1 MPSQDPRF
9 KFLFQFVCLHHPENN
24 VSLWYAKSARWKY
37 FDPSIKI
44 CRISSSIDWP
54 SHNFCSCDWP
64 GADTHLRFKSD
75 QCQLQ
80 LDLTS
85 TQATWHG
92 EHTPLWRSRC
102 VRCWLPPVLTVT
114 SLDLILVRLVCFQ
127 LAASDWLAADE
138 DSSYE
143 EEDEIANLTLLQPKT
158 AQPTAQTHTHRE
170 GFKAMFS
177 SNGESLLCEY
187 CWLRS
192 CLILVWHTGSGRG
205 LQATNNHKL
214 SCPNCAHGLIQGV

>member
-1 MPSQDPRF
+1 M
-9 KFLFQFVCLHHPENN
+9 
-24 VSLWYAKSARWKY
+24 
-37 FDPSIKI
+37 
-44 CRISSSIDWP
+44 
-54 SHNFCSCDWP
+54 
-64 GADTHLRFKSD
+64 
-75 QCQLQ
+75 
-80 LDLTS
+80 
-85 TQATWHG
+85 
-92 EHTPLWRSRC
+92 
-102 VRCWLPPVLTVT
+102 T

-187 CWLRS
+187 C
-192 CLILVWHTGSGRG
+192 
-205 LQATNNHKL
+205 
-214 SCPNCAHGLIQGV
+214 